1 MNLKKLFQI
10 ITKKEPNKELKY
22 EDLRVNYKSIMRVK
36 IYSAG
41 YFLEEI
47 NAGTPIV
54 NKDGIKISIELMFTY
69 INRGLII
76 ELLDTD
82 YLEDIFL
89 LIVFSIEY
97 NKNKNPILIESK
109 LQAPLEWCLKQLNNK
124 EYEELVRKNSS
135 ILALKEDPEMSKRLE
150 SFEKVEKIKRDIKK
164 RILNNGK
171 KFTTEDKENVV
182 KNIKKKFVGSLLEEK
197 MDKHRGVVRYIPKK
211 NKNTGIEN
219 YLNNDEEIFYE

>member
-1 MNLKKLFQI
+1 MNLEKLI
-10 ITKKEPNKELKY
+10 RLITKKEKNKELKY

-69 INRGLII
+69 INRGLVI

-97 NKNKNPILIESK
+97 NKNKNPTLIESK
-109 LQAPLEWCLKQLNNK
+109 LHAPLEWCLKQLNNK
-124 EYEELVRKNSS
+124 EYEELVKKNNP
-135 ILALKEDPEMSKRLE
+135 ILALREDPEMSKRLE
-150 SFEKVEKIKRDIKK
+150 SYEKVEKIKRDLKK

-171 KFTTEDKENVV
+171 KFTTEDKENVL

-197 MDKHRGVVRYIPKK
+197 IDKHRGVVRYIPKK

-219 YLNNDEEIFYE
+219 YLNNDEEVFYE

>member
-69 INRGLII
+69 INRGLVI

-135 ILALKEDPEMSKRLE
+135 ILALKEDPETLKRLE
-150 SFEKVEKIKRDIKK
+150 SYDKVEKIKRDIKK
-164 RILNNGK
+164 RFLNNGK